1 MRRVLSSAARPVPPI
16 LRAVWRIRT
25 LHPFTRLL
33 PVAGV
38 RPACTLDRVEEVTL
52 ARVQWLER
60 RAA

>member
-1 MRRVLSSAARPVPPI
+1 MRWVLSSAVRPVPPI

-25 LHPFTRLL
+25 LHPFTRLQ
-33 PVAGV
+33 PVAGE